1 MRRRNPVEL
10 FGFFKTTL
18 IQQILTLGSQGFLAD
33 FPVEA
38 QFLEF
43 TIDDVGP
50 HFAHSSIS
58 IVALIVAIGQI
69 PGTRFPMLIDG
80 ILLEIH
86 VRSEGPVFFYAL
98 FTEHEMAV
106 DVPVVMVVGSFFIM
120 DGIGKGVILADSGL
134 LQELFD

>member
-10 FGFFKTTL
+10 FGFFKTAL
-18 IQQILTLGSQGFLAD
+18 IQQVLTLGSQGFLAD

-43 TIDDVGP
+43 TVDDVSPHLAHGNISMSVMIKSVGP
-50 HFAHSSIS
+50 
-58 IVALIVAIGQI
+58 I
-69 PGTRFPMLIDG
+69 PGARFPMLIDG